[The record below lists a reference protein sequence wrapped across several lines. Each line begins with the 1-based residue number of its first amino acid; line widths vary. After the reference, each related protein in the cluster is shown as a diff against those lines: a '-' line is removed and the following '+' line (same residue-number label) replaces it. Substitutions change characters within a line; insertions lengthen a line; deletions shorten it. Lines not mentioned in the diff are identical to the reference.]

1 MQENYHQLKGG
12 DMNKENLAN
21 NYDQGVPDEEM
32 PELSEE
38 DFAKAKPNRFAK
50 YMFRLDDDV
59 ASFFKTQ
66 QEINAALRLVIQL
79 SQVISHK

>member
-1 MQENYHQLKGG
+1 
-12 DMNKENLAN
+12 MNKENLAN

-38 DFAKAKPNRFAK
+38 DFGKAKPNRFAK